1 MSASPVETSSC
12 QRQQGDVAQSVHG
25 NYKQNALRGTKS
37 DGCGAHLFI
46 VYIVVLPARAGREFF
61 EGKGGF
67 FQHV

>member
-1 MSASPVETSSC
+1 MRGGGHLSNMFRLCMYQMNRSFLEKNGS
-12 QRQQGDVAQSVHG
+12 
-25 NYKQNALRGTKS
+25 RGTKS